1 MKRCS
6 HCNNTF
12 DESINFCPNDGKPLV
27 QTANY
32 QTSVGYAPT
41 NKTPPIAQTGGLNLA
56 APIPQKGNERLYQ
69 AHNPTPKKSALSG
82 FVIAVAILSF
92 VGFCSSAYTQSVIPI
107 IFFGL
112 IIVAVFGG
120 RYLMRRQK

>member
-12 DESINFCPNDGKPLV
+12 DDNINFCPNDGKPLV
-27 QTANY
+27 QVANY

-41 NKTPPIAQTGGLNLA
+41 NETPPISQTSGLNLA
-56 APIPQKGNERLYQ
+56 APIPQKGNEHLYQ
-69 AHNPTPKKSALSG
+69 AHNPTPKNSAFSG
-82 FVIAVAILSF
+82 FVIAVSTLSL
-92 VGFCSSAYTQSVIPI
+92 VGLCGAAYTQSVIPI

-112 IIVAVFGG
+112 IIVVVFGG